1 MLQELLAGDPYWRF
15 QTTPTARNPPD
26 TMTTRIRNLVLAV
39 AMFAVAFGG
48 AAATA
53 QTTPTI
59 GYTDYELIMVQ
70 MPEFRQVQERIQGQA
85 EEDQQALAQLQAQI
99 EQRLQ
104 AKGEELQGRLQGA
117 QGPVTDQARQRMIQE
132 LQQEA
137 VEFEVAQRT
146 ELDQERQRRLQA
158 LSRLEAELLE
168 PLFNRLQDAINA
180 VSEQRNL
187 TMVVSSRL
195 SGEPVLLY
203 AGPGAVDITAEVMSS
218 LGISMQSAN

>member
-1 MLQELLAGDPYWRF
+1 ML
-15 QTTPTARNPPD
+15 
-26 TMTTRIRNLVLAV
+26 
-39 AMFAVAFGG
+39 AVAFGS

-53 QTTPTI
+53 QTAPII

-70 MPEFRQVQERIQGQA
+70 MPEFRQVQEQIQEQA
-85 EEDQQALAQLQAQI
+85 EQDQQALAELQAQI

-137 VEFEVAQRT
+137 MEFEVAQRT
-146 ELDQERQRRLQA
+146 ELDQQRQRRMRA
-158 LSRLEAELLE
+158 LTQRESELLQ
-168 PLFNRLQDAINA
+168 PLYDRLQEAING

-187 TMVVSSRL
+187 TLVLSSRL

-203 AGPGAVDITAEVMSS
+203 AGAGAVDITAEVMSR
-218 LGISMQSAN
+218 LGISMQSAQ